1 MSVLHLKHIE
11 KHLGDLF
18 TNLLVI
24 DEKEGS
30 TASKRRGL
38 FLSRALAAFAVK
50 ILAGASESDAAHSV
64 IDGFGD
70 NGIDAIYADRSAN
83 TLYIVQSKWHDSGK
97 GSIERGELQKFLKG
111 VQDLLQCKF
120 DRFNTKAQGLSDG
133 VDQLLSTMGSRVV
146 LSIVHSGGQDLS
158 PLARRDIE
166 DLLRDLNDPTDIVSF
181 EELSQRRVYEALSLA
196 LDGSPVSLDVT
207 LQDWG
212 KMDEPYRAFYGKV
225 GAGQICEWWEKYRDR
240 ILAKNIRQFLPNTSI
255 NKAIIGSVVDESASF
270 WYLNNGITLLCER
283 VEKKALGLTDRAV
296 GHFVCSGASIV
307 NGAQTVGAIGRA
319 GLEHRSKV
327 NQAFVLARIISLEGC
342 PEDFGRRVT
351 VATNTQ
357 NRIHNRDF
365 ASLDPEQERICKEL
379 RFENIDYVYKSGVA
393 LPHPDTGCTIEE
405 ATIALACA
413 SDDLRLAV
421 MAKSQLGSLWEDI
434 ERAPYRTLFNRSVT
448 GPQVWNAVRVLYIVE
463 HRLAKLRGR
472 KGVVRTCAY
481 HANRFLLR
489 QVFRVLVRA
498 NHPYER
504 CDIGRITE
512 DLVAKL
518 VSVIELT
525 EDIYPA
531 WIFKNARQCSD
542 LEEKIPLDE
551 IEVHKWKG
559 EPQIQF
565 AEAVKSHPQ
574 FKHQTTLFVDESD
587 VLM

>member
-18 TNLLVI
+18 RELIHLE
-24 DEKEGS
+24 DGEAS
-30 TASKRRGL
+30 TPSQRRSV
-38 FLSRALAAFAVK
+38 FLSRALAAFGIK
-50 ILAGASESDAAHSV
+50 ILSGASESDSAHSV

-70 NGIDAIYADRSAN
+70 NGIDAIYADRSAGM
-83 TLYIVQSKWHDSGK
+83 LYIIQSKWHESGK

-120 DRFNTKAQGLSDG
+120 DRFNTKAQLLTDG
-133 VDQLLSTMGSRVV
+133 VDQLLSTMGCRVV
-146 LSIVHSGGQDLS
+146 LSIIHSGNQELS
-158 PLARRDIE
+158 AIAKRDVE
-166 DLLRDLNDPTDIVSF
+166 DLVKELNDPTDIVSF
-181 EELSQRRVYEALSLA
+181 EELNQRRIYEALSIA

-225 GAGQICEWWEKYRDR
+225 NAAQICEWWEKYRDR
-240 ILAKNIRQFLPNTSI
+240 ILAKNIRRFLPNTSI
-255 NKAIIGSVVDESASF
+255 NKAIIGSLADESASF

-283 VEKKALGLTDRAV
+283 IERKALGMTDRAV

-319 GLEHRSKV
+319 GLDHRAQL
-327 NQAFVLARIISLEGC
+327 NRAFVLARIISLEGC

-379 RFENIDYVYKSGVA
+379 RFEDVDYVYKSGVA
-393 LPHPDTGCTIEE
+393 LPSPDKGCTIEE

-413 SDDLRLAV
+413 SEDLRLAV
-421 MAKSQLGSLWEDI
+421 MAKAQLGSLWEDI

-448 GPQVWNAVRVLYIVE
+448 GPQVWSAVRVLYIVE
-463 HRLAKLRGR
+463 HSLATLRGR
-472 KGVVRTCAY
+472 KGVMRTCAY

-489 QVFRVLVRA
+489 QVFRVLGRA
-498 NHPYER
+498 RRPYEEF
-504 CDIGRITE
+504 DIGQLTE
-512 DLVAKL
+512 ELATKLVAI
-518 VSVIELT
+518 VETS
-525 EDIYPA
+525 EDVYPA
-531 WIFKNARQCSD
+531 WIFKNARQCAE
-542 LEEKIPLDE
+542 LEEKISLDE
-551 IEVHKWKG
+551 IPAHRWKG
-559 EPQIQF
+559 EPQAQF
-565 AEAVKSHPQ
+565 AEAVKSHPN
-574 FKHQTTLFVDESD
+574 FKPQTSLFSDEGD